1 MDVNKWFLSLPPERQ
16 AVLREDKWML
26 ANAVAQA
33 ATEAEREACAK
44 VCDVEVPNELD
55 ERYDWFA
62 AKADCASDIRA
73 RSNAGVTSLPHTK
86 GD

>member
-26 ANAVAQA
+26 ANAAAQA

-44 VCDVEVPNELD
+44 LCEETSSEEAEGKSLA
-55 ERYDWFA
+55 E
-62 AKADCASDIRA
+62 DIRA
-73 RSNAGVTSLPHTK
+73 RSNAGSEPTP
-86 GD
+86 